1 VGVFVE
7 RCRRCAIVVVRVHR
21 VYRLEV
27 AHLCFGHG
35 RRRRIASFTR
45 GSQLKACLFFALSR
59 RTVGGRWPPRSRFA
73 RLARS
78 DKRAG
83 NTVKSGSESAF
94 GRGFKRETPKARFS
108 RHLGGKLEGVAA
120 GTGTAPGPIFSLMLV
135 ACGLRA
141 GSASGGP
148 WAPRAGRAAH
158 WQARLAKARQVARDP
173 QPETLRLPGGHCQC
187 CSRQRPRHDARER
200 RSSRRG
206 RMRPASRRPEP
217 RTGPRRPK
225 RAAFNFESQQI
236 ERRRHI
242 RAVLCSTALGDD
254 TREQRNIRDAR
265 GAAG

>member
-1 VGVFVE
+1 MGVFVE

-59 RTVGGRWPPRSRFA
+59 RTVGGRWLPRSRFA

-158 WQARLAKARQVARDP
+158 WQARGAKARQVARDP
-173 QPETLRLPGGHCQC
+173 QPPAGTCAGGHCQHG
-187 CSRQRPRHDARER
+187 S
-200 RSSRRG
+200 
-206 RMRPASRRPEP
+206 
-217 RTGPRRPK
+217 GPRR
-225 RAAFNFESQQI
+225 A
-236 ERRRHI
+236 
-242 RAVLCSTALGDD
+242 
-254 TREQRNIRDAR
+254 
-265 GAAG
+265 